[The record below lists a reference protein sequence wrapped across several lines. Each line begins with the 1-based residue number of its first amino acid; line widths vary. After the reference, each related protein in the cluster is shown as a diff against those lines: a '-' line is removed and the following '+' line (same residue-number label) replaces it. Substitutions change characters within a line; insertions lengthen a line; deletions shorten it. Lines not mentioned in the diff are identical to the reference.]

1 MSKRK
6 TVKVIRTNHNFND
19 AEFAFVIYKK
29 NFRAKIFTT
38 LKKENIKDELNE
50 FVNKVIRDKYKKKFI
65 KKQNKVI
72 YLDNI

>member
-6 TVKVIRTNHNFND
+6 SVEVIRTDHNLNN
-19 AEFAFVIYKK
+19 AEFVFVIYKK
-29 NFRAKIFTT
+29 TNSAKIFTT

-50 FVNKVIRDKYKKKFI
+50 FLNKVIRDKHEKKFI

-72 YLDNI
+72 YLDNL